1 MRLKALASIL
11 FLCFL
16 VCGCAMNSID
26 IVNSP
31 PSKILRLNVAAVTI
45 KNTAEIEPWRNQPYS
60 STPNP
65 LREGVQAQFHSAV
78 LKKLE
83 NLFVSS
89 SNGQGK
95 ATIKIE
101 RAVIMNTTQGIKN
114 VVVVGW
120 FFLGNKEDYIAIIDG
135 SIEIEDKSGQVV
147 ERIYWK
153 VKTNVS
159 GSSLTEARIREA
171 SSKAANM
178 ALDKLE
184 GELEERAKRYLL
196 L

>member
-1 MRLKALASIL
+1 
-11 FLCFL
+11 
-16 VCGCAMNSID
+16 
-26 IVNSP
+26 
-31 PSKILRLNVAAVTI
+31 
-45 KNTAEIEPWRNQPYS
+45 
-60 STPNP
+60 
-65 LREGVQAQFHSAV
+65 
-78 LKKLE
+78 
-83 NLFVSS
+83 
-89 SNGQGK
+89 
-95 ATIKIE
+95 
-101 RAVIMNTTQGIKN
+101 MNTTQGIKN